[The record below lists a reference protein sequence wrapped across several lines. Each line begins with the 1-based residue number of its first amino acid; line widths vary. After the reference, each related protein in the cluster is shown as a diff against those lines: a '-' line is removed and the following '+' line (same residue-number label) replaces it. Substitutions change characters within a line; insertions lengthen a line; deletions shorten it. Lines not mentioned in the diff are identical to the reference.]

1 MSHIE
6 YVVLHHIYIG
16 NVISIISHQE
26 QHQKK
31 FNCKYSSLLGMN
43 SLFGMLQSQTNND
56 NEKTSFK
63 TVYLPFIKTNTLVE
77 ISAKPATVALHVY
90 FPALSKVS

>member
-1 MSHIE
+1 M
-6 YVVLHHIYIG
+6 LF
-16 NVISIISHQE
+16 Q
-26 QHQKK
+26 
-31 FNCKYSSLLGMN
+31 SLLIKSN
-43 SLFGMLQSQTNND
+43 TKRSSIVSIAACLLFGMLQSQTNND